1 MPLKVNGWSMSGL
14 FSSLLNQREDVKAL
28 DEALQK
34 AAALLCSRT
43 WDFQHFS
50 NSIHDVTLPNEPP
63 RMPGIP
69 PREALAPL
77 VSRFSTF
84 DDDVRSYE
92 LNENG
97 LDQLQLDFDDLGS
110 GQLVARLYNHSQ
122 PGDSPLAE
130 TYLVSLVAEPGETFV
145 APGVPLDSRRFTEFE
160 LSFIGTEDQ
169 DGSDTRAIGSLN
181 LDSEILSLVE
191 STKIFAG
198 GTSASGGM
206 ILASD
211 PLTKEQCQA
220 AEVASLAQERA
231 AEFLAESEWEFSDF
245 TNLLHNA
252 DLPNEPISRFDGQ
265 SRQALLPYVDRFA
278 EFGDGFSGYALNQ
291 AGLNRLKFD
300 FEDIGSGQLVAR
312 LYNELQP
319 GPSTLAET
327 YLVSVIAE
335 PAEKSFKAD
344 SALTIDDFEDFEL
357 SFVGV
362 DDSDGS
368 QGGGLGALNLE
379 AGTLSLVENSRSVA
393 IGLTS
398 SSRMNLTAGDVDDQS
413 SVDAA
418 LAKAVDALSSADW
431 SFQKF
436 SNTFQDALLSGEP
449 PRPAGIPAR
458 ESLMPFVSR
467 FDVIGDGLI
476 SYDLN
481 GDGLEKLGFEFES
494 IGDGQLV
501 ARLYNELQPGDTA
514 LAQTYLVSLLPEPSD
529 NSGDLFA
536 SEMKDFEL
544 SFVAIDNG
552 MIGRSENFGIGS
564 FNLDSGLLS
573 LAEVSK
579 GLQRGLTASTDMI
592 LAADPI
598 SGVL

>member
-1 MPLKVNGWSMSGL
+1 MSGL

-34 AAALLCSRT
+34 AAALLCSKT

-50 NSIHDVTLPNEPP
+50 NSVHDVTLPDEPP

-69 PREALAPL
+69 PREALTPL
-77 VSRFSTF
+77 VTRFSVF

-92 LNENG
+92 LNESG
-97 LDQLQLDFDDLGS
+97 LDELQLDFEDLGS
-110 GQLVARLYNHSQ
+110 GQLVARLYNNSQ
-122 PGDSPLAE
+122 PGDSALAE
-130 TYLVSLVAEPGETFV
+130 TYLVSLVAEPGEKFV
-145 APGVPLDSRRFTEFE
+145 GQAGQLDPKRFNEFE

-169 DGSDTRAIGSLN
+169 DGSDTRAIGSFN

-191 STKIFAG
+191 NTKIFAG

-231 AEFLAESEWEFSDF
+231 AAFLAESEWEFRDF
-245 TNLLHNA
+245 TNLLHDA
-252 DLPNEPISRFDGQ
+252 DLPNEPISRFNGQ
-265 SRQALLPYVDRFA
+265 SRQALLPYLDRFA

-291 AGLNRLKFD
+291 AGLNQLKFD

-335 PAEKSFKAD
+335 PSEKSFKAGGE
-344 SALTIDDFEDFEL
+344 LTTDDFENFEL

-362 DDSDGS
+362 ENSDGS
-368 QGGGLGALNLE
+368 EEGGLGALNLE

-393 IGLTS
+393 LGLTS
-398 SSRMNLTAGDVDDQS
+398 SSRMNLMAGDVDDQS

-418 LAKAVDALSSADW
+418 LAKAADALSSADW

-436 SNTFQDALLSGEP
+436 SNTFQDARLPGEP
-449 PRPAGIPAR
+449 PRPVGIPGQD
-458 ESLMPFVSR
+458 SLMPYVSR
-467 FDVIGDGLI
+467 FDVGDDGLI

-481 GDGLEKLGFEFES
+481 GDGLQRLDFEFES

-501 ARLYNELQPGDTA
+501 ARLYNELQPGDTT

-529 NSGDLFA
+529 NSGNLSA
-536 SEMKDFEL
+536 VEIKDYEL
-544 SFVAIDNG
+544 SFVAIDNQ

-592 LAADPI
+592 LAAAPI
-598 SGVL
+598 SSVL

>member
-1 MPLKVNGWSMSGL
+1 MSGL

-34 AAALLCSRT
+34 AAALLCSKT

-50 NSIHDVTLPNEPP
+50 NSVHDVTLPDEPP

-69 PREALAPL
+69 PREALTPL
-77 VSRFSTF
+77 VTRFGVF

-92 LNENG
+92 LNESG
-97 LDQLQLDFDDLGS
+97 LDELQLDFEDLGS
-110 GQLVARLYNHSQ
+110 GQLVARLYNNSQ
-122 PGDSPLAE
+122 PGDSALAE
-130 TYLVSLVAEPGETFV
+130 TYLVSLVAEPGEKFV
-145 APGVPLDSRRFTEFE
+145 GQAGQLDPKRFNEFE

-169 DGSDTRAIGSLN
+169 DGSDTRAIGSFN

-191 STKIFAG
+191 NTKIFAG

-211 PLTKEQCQA
+211 PLAKEQCQA

-231 AEFLAESEWEFSDF
+231 AAFLAESEWEFRDF
-245 TNLLHNA
+245 TNLLHDA
-252 DLPNEPISRFDGQ
+252 DLPNEPISRFNGQ
-265 SRQALLPYVDRFA
+265 SRQALLPYLDRFA

-291 AGLNRLKFD
+291 AGLNQLKFD

-335 PAEKSFKAD
+335 PSEKSFKAGGE
-344 SALTIDDFEDFEL
+344 LTTDDFENFEL

-362 DDSDGS
+362 ENSDGS
-368 QGGGLGALNLE
+368 EEGGLGALNLE

-393 IGLTS
+393 LGLTS

-418 LAKAVDALSSADW
+418 LANAADALSSADW

-436 SNTFQDALLSGEP
+436 SNTFQDARLPGEP
-449 PRPAGIPAR
+449 PRPVGIPGR
-458 ESLMPFVSR
+458 DSLMPFVSR
-467 FDVIGDGLI
+467 FDVGDDGLI

-481 GDGLEKLGFEFES
+481 GDGLQRLDFEFDS

-501 ARLYNELQPGDTA
+501 ARLYNELQPGDTT

-529 NSGDLFA
+529 NSGNFSA
-536 SEMKDFEL
+536 AEIKDFEL
-544 SFVAIDNG
+544 SFVAIDNQ

-573 LAEVSK
+573 FAEVSK

-592 LAADPI
+592 LAAAPI
-598 SGVL
+598 SSVL